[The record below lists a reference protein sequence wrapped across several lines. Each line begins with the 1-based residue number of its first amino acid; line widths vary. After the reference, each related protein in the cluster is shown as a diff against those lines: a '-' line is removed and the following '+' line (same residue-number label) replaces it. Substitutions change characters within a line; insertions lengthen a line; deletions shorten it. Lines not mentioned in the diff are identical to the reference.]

1 MPHQSS
7 TKQLPFSIHLFQE
20 GQLYIAYVPELD
32 LSSCGNTPEEARRN
46 IHDAIEGFLE
56 TSQELGT
63 LEEILEEAGFQLKK
77 GSWRPLKKFVS
88 LDHIDVALK

>member
-1 MPHQSS
+1 M
-7 TKQLPFSIHLFQE
+7 
-20 GQLYIAYVPELD
+20 
-32 LSSCGNTPEEARRN
+32 
-46 IHDAIEGFLE
+46 E